1 MKKLNI
7 ALIGFGTA
15 GRGFYEAWQQ
25 LGTARFNIHGVA
37 VKNGEK
43 KRNGLHLEA
52 TTDVLALINDPAVDV
67 VVEATGNVK
76 DAKFWYEATIK
87 NRQLFVTANKQLVAQ
102 LSGFGNQNLL
112 YEASCGGALPIVRLL
127 ETCFPHGVSSIRSVL
142 NGSTNYILTR
152 IFVDGFSFNDGL
164 LIAKEAGFVEADERL
179 DLDGGDPATKLR
191 ILCRH
196 AFGIRLLTDDVA
208 VFPLLGFN
216 DVDVKFIR
224 RNKLA
229 VRYIATAALDE
240 GKIVA
245 RVAPELVAEE
255 HPFAKVLNEENA
267 VSIIDKGGESYFFKA
282 KGAGKQ
288 PTGTALF
295 NDLEAWSQGFRYKKR
310 KLAKAKSS
318 PEISE
323 VIVRTTVDFRDQLTA
338 ETIESWIE
346 GGFRFYRLR
355 CYLHELAQIAV
366 VKSGEA
372 CVFVVG
378 KEVSRQRFKPESVL
392 SIEY

>member
-25 LGTARFNIHGVA
+25 LGTTRFNIHGVA
-37 VKNGEK
+37 VKDGEK
-43 KRNGLHLEA
+43 ERYGLHLNA
-52 TTDVLALINDPAVDV
+52 TTDVLGLINDPTVDV

-76 DAKFWYEATIK
+76 EAKLWYDATIK
-87 NRQLFVTANKQLVAQ
+87 NRQVFVTANKQLVSQ
-102 LSGFGNQNLL
+102 LNAFGNQNLL

-127 ETCFPHGVSSIRSVL
+127 ETCFPHGVSSIRGVL

-152 IFVDGFSFNDGL
+152 IFVDGFTFNDGL

-196 AFGIRLLTDDVA
+196 AFGLRLHADDVS
-208 VFPLLGFN
+208 VFPLIGFN

-224 RNKLA
+224 RNNLV
-229 VRYIATAALDE
+229 VRYIATATVED
-240 GKIVA
+240 GKITA
-245 RVAPELVAEE
+245 RVAPELVAAE

-267 VSIIDKGGESYFFKA
+267 VSITDRGGESYFFKA

-310 KLAKAKSS
+310 KLAKAKST
-318 PEISE
+318 PEIEE
-323 VIVRTTVDFRDQLTA
+323 VIVRTGNDFRSELTDA
-338 ETIESWIE
+338 ETIESWVE
-346 GGFRFYRLR
+346 SGQRFYRLR
-355 CYLHELAQIAV
+355 CCLNELARIPNV
-366 VKSGEA
+366 RSGEA
-372 CVFVVG
+372 SVFVVG
-378 KEVSRQRFKPESVL
+378 KDLTQKTFKPEYHRL
-392 SIEY
+392 EC